1 MSYSFSIK
9 LLLYFSRFLFWFSTL
24 FGLSYLPC
32 MVQGLF
38 GNEVNLIVNID
49 SGDILWEKKIEFF
62 GSDDAQTKPDLSIA
76 SLSFNFTDVYY
87 TDSLSATPLFANSK
101 KTKDLVSV
109 NPYSHSK
116 FVMFHAL
123 PISLRSMIFTNAI
136 LTLLFFVMIMYH
148 LKSFVFKIYSGSY
161 FELKTITN
169 LKYISYYLILI
180 WLVDFSSTFILSPFQ
195 SSMLVSKAGI
205 VSLSLNFPTINL
217 LFAGF
222 IIGVLAHVF
231 SHGIALKE
239 DTKLTI

>member
-116 FVMFHAL
+116 FVMFSCLAYL
-123 PISLRSMIFTNAI
+123 TSFDDFYKCYFNAFIFCND
-136 LTLLFFVMIMYH
+136 
-148 LKSFVFKIYSGSY
+148 
-161 FELKTITN
+161 N
-169 LKYISYYLILI
+169 
-180 WLVDFSSTFILSPFQ
+180 
-195 SSMLVSKAGI
+195 
-205 VSLSLNFPTINL
+205 VSLKKFCL
-217 LFAGF
+217 
-222 IIGVLAHVF
+222 
-231 SHGIALKE
+231 
-239 DTKLTI
+239 